1 YCRPFKIVYGTNWF
15 KAVALMLCVLAGVL
29 SVILL
34 TDFLQDDAK
43 ESTAIPKVNILIFIE
58 NKFY

>member
-1 YCRPFKIVYGTNWF
+1 
-15 KAVALMLCVLAGVL
+15 MLCVLAGIL

-34 TDFLQDDAK
+34 TDFLQDAK

-58 NKFY
+58 NKPIYKNSKEYKKQTTSKIFLS